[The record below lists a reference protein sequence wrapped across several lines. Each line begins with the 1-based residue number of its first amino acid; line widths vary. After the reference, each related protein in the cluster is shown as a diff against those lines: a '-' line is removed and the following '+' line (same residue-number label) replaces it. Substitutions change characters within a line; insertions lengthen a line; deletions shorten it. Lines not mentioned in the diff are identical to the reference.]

1 MYEIGDKVVHPN
13 HGAGVI
19 EQIKQK
25 SKNSKEKVYVIKV
38 LVGSMTVQIPAGS
51 IDKIGL
57 RPIICCEEADRL
69 LDYIKDIEVT
79 QNENWNKRCRD
90 NMEKLKSGDI
100 NEVAYVVKALTQRNR
115 NKALSTGE
123 KKIFNSANAIIAS
136 EIALAKDVSYEEA
149 EELINNA
156 LEDE

>member
-1 MYEIGDKVVHPN
+1 
-13 HGAGVI
+13 
-19 EQIKQK
+19 
-25 SKNSKEKVYVIKV
+25 
-38 LVGSMTVQIPAGS
+38 
-51 IDKIGL
+51 
-57 RPIICCEEADRL
+57 
-69 LDYIKDIEVT
+69 
-79 QNENWNKRCRD
+79 
-90 NMEKLKSGDI
+90 MEKLKSGDI